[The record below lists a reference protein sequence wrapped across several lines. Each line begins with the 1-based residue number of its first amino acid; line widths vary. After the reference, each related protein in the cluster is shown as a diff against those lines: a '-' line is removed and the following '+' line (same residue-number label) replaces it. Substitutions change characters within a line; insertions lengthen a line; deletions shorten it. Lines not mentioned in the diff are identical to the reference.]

1 MQRKDALKLSEL
13 LPQVLAEQHLDRRLD
28 ETQAALLWRE
38 SFGESVARYTTK
50 VYVRVEVLYVTL
62 SSAVLRNELLCCK
75 EALLMRLNEKM
86 GRRVIKDIIF
96 R

>member
-38 SFGESVARYTTK
+38 IFGESVAAIRQ
-50 VYVRVEVLYVTL
+50 RCM
-62 SSAVLRNELLCCK
+62 SGPRCS
-75 EALLMRLNEKM
+75 M
-86 GRRVIKDIIF
+86 
-96 R
+96 

>member
-38 SFGESVARYTTK
+38 IFGESVARYTTK
-50 VYVRVEVLYVTL
+50 VYVRAEVLYVTL